1 MERLKYSYVKSL
13 FEKKNLDEKEALFLL
28 KHFSD
33 ALSYIPTHL
42 LNDRNFAIE
51 VVKIDGML
59 LGRLPDDLHWD
70 KEVVACAV
78 RENPMAIKFA
88 DQSLLHDEEIMKV
101 ARDSYAAYLKHIRE
115 Y

>member
-13 FEKKNLDEKEALFLL
+13 FEKKNLDEREALFLL
-28 KHFSD
+28 QHFSD
-33 ALSYIPTHL
+33 ALSYIPNHL
-42 LNDRNFAIE
+42 LNDRSFAIE

-78 RENPMAIKFA
+78 RENPMAIRFA
-88 DQSLLHDEEIMKV
+88 DRSLLEDEYIIKV
-101 ARDSYAAYLKHIRE
+101 AKESYVSYLKHLQ
-115 Y
+115 